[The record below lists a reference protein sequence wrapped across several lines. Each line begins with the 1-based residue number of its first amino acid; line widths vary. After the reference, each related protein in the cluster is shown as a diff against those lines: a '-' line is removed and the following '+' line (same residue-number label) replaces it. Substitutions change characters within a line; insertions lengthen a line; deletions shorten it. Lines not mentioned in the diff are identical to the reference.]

1 MQIIGNEQ
9 IRLEEEKKLN
19 IGKAGDLPT
28 EQMASGLAAHVR
40 TAWERAKLEKTK
52 FNTQMIANLLQKRGE
67 YDVGKLAD
75 IKQLGSDLFMM
86 ITDVKCRT
94 ALAMLKEVYFQ
105 SGEKP
110 FSIEPTPLPKL
121 SPQAEKLAEVAFMS
135 EMNKFMTQMAMQGQ
149 DPMVMQ
155 QVMMEALPKFKQQ
168 YKTIIMDISKEKST
182 MMEMKIEDQLFEG
195 EFYKSLAEC
204 LADIVSLKAGFI
216 KGPIY
221 RKKKTLDI
229 SEGIDGR
236 GEVRVED
243 ETIPT
248 WDAPSPFDI
257 FPMPGATGI
266 NNGGLFERL
275 FYRRTDLQDMIG
287 LPGFDEVAI
296 RDILRTFTDRGWHE
310 WTWNE
315 QERIEAEGRESAQ
328 YYMWDK
334 IECLEYHDAVPGR
347 LIIQWAGKTDDEAK
361 EQEILGK
368 LIDPDFDYN
377 VQTWLIDK
385 WILAVRINDN
395 PLGLKPYYKASYVEE
410 KGSFWGRGLPET
422 IPDAQSLANSA
433 IRALQNNVGLA
444 SGPQI
449 AFNKEDL
456 APDQD
461 ASRIWPWKI
470 WKFIKGTFSSQTEP
484 FMQFYQ
490 ASMHASELITVYD
503 KAAKIADEHCGIMG
517 VAHGDPNVG
526 GAGNALANYEKILT
540 PNGLVEISALKEG
553 DLVVN
558 SCGSFSKVIG
568 VYPQGESDI
577 FRLKFNNGEHIDCDM
592 NHRWSVRTH
601 NDRKFQTLTT
611 EEILEKGLFRK
622 TKIGHRNPTGWRPK
636 WMLPIIDFIEFDPRR
651 IKIDPYTMGVLIGDG
666 DSRCRITS
674 MDKEIFNEIPYS
686 LGKSEY
692 GNHGKA
698 WTRTIKGIKRDY
710 ISYGLKCKSIDKFI
724 PEDYLFNSGEI
735 RLKLLK
741 GLMDTDGCCSKQG
754 EVFFSTSSYKLA
766 KDFVM
771 LVRSLGATVSS
782 ICEEKSSDFNIK
794 GRRCTRQKNYR
805 IVFNIPIEKIFR
817 LERKQKRVRVKPR
830 THTYITG
837 IEYIGRFPATC
848 ISVDS
853 SDKLF
858 ICGNFI
864 PTHNTASGLSMFMGQ
879 QNRGIREVALV
890 VDTNIIS
897 PVVTAIYYEN
907 YNLEDAVEYIGDV
920 KIKAKGSSW
929 LMLRE
934 QQALRLN
941 DFLRATANPI
951 DAPLMG
957 LEGRKYGLKEAA
969 KNLHLEADKLIPDQ
983 NEMKTLPGM
992 APPPGEQQLD
1002 EAGNPIQGVA
1012 NRMVPTGPQGG

>member
-526 GAGNALANYEKILT
+526 GAGN
-540 PNGLVEISALKEG
+540 
-553 DLVVN
+553 
-558 SCGSFSKVIG
+558 
-568 VYPQGESDI
+568 
-577 FRLKFNNGEHIDCDM
+577 
-592 NHRWSVRTH
+592 
-601 NDRKFQTLTT
+601 
-611 EEILEKGLFRK
+611 
-622 TKIGHRNPTGWRPK
+622 
-636 WMLPIIDFIEFDPRR
+636 
-651 IKIDPYTMGVLIGDG
+651 
-666 DSRCRITS
+666 
-674 MDKEIFNEIPYS
+674 
-686 LGKSEY
+686 
-692 GNHGKA
+692 
-698 WTRTIKGIKRDY
+698 
-710 ISYGLKCKSIDKFI
+710 
-724 PEDYLFNSGEI
+724 
-735 RLKLLK
+735 
-741 GLMDTDGCCSKQG
+741 
-754 EVFFSTSSYKLA
+754 
-766 KDFVM
+766 
-771 LVRSLGATVSS
+771 
-782 ICEEKSSDFNIK
+782 
-794 GRRCTRQKNYR
+794 
-805 IVFNIPIEKIFR
+805 
-817 LERKQKRVRVKPR
+817 
-830 THTYITG
+830 
-837 IEYIGRFPATC
+837 
-848 ISVDS
+848 
-853 SDKLF
+853 
-858 ICGNFI
+858 
-864 PTHNTASGLSMFMGQ
+864 TASGLSMFMGQ